1 MFIIKIMTLVIT
13 GIEYFTNC
21 FEIGENYLTLS
32 DKVVEVVKIQ
42 FNVFVYG
49 ILSSLLCSS
58 RRNKPMW
65 QVNVKNKSFRN
76 SKAYFC
82 GANL

>member
-32 DKVVEVVKIQ
+32 DKVMKLLK
-42 FNVFVYG
+42 F
-49 ILSSLLCSS
+49 SSMCL
-58 RRNKPMW
+58 
-65 QVNVKNKSFRN
+65 
-76 SKAYFC
+76 
-82 GANL
+82 